1 MIKYYPKNRITT
13 DLYTKGNEFSL
24 NGKPYIGAYYK
35 TFNGKIYAGR
45 NPVVGSSQELQS
57 INNTVSLNSINTNK
71 STIVL
76 SKETEKYT
84 QNANNINLQSFEI
97 PPQHYPQPTEN
108 DYSRGY
114 FMRYFAKKRNQIGYL
129 IEISKETYLSLL
141 NKDSIYDYV
150 TYEVVDIF
158 WQLTGPLRD
167 TRENRQYKVAGIIDT
182 NKRLV
187 ETTDK
192 NFRGL
197 IEYIGNQY
205 DKYSRPTLS

>member
-45 NPVVGSSQELQS
+45 NPVIGSSQELQS
-57 INNTVSLNSINTNK
+57 INNTVSLNSINTNR

-84 QNANNINLQSFEI
+84 QNANILNLQSFEI

-158 WQLTGPLRD
+158 WQLTGPLKD

-187 ETTDK
+187 ETTDR

-205 DKYSRPTLS
+205 DKYARPTLS